1 MCGFFSPFLFSS
13 LLGVLTMRQRHFC
26 QKECLLPRKK
36 AISLNAF
43 IPLLSGL
50 GYLCSSKHSS
60 QRSGKQRHH
69 GEKKKK
75 RQKKVKQTNK
85 QITQWTVPGDWWK
98 EEALG
103 EENKGRCVLK
113 RQRMELSKHEKTGK
127 ARETLREGVLWKR
140 WQRGLWLPESKI
152 SIDSALQKTFQLFL
166 HTDIFLKKHMAAGFA
181 GFLTPPATAMDWHN

>member
-1 MCGFFSPFLFSS
+1 MHLFHYYLASVICVPQS
-13 LLGVLTMRQRHFC
+13 IPH
-26 QKECLLPRKK
+26 K
-36 AISLNAF
+36 AQV
-43 IPLLSGL
+43 
-50 GYLCSSKHSS
+50 SK
-60 QRSGKQRHH
+60 GIM
-69 GEKKKK
+69 EKKKK

-85 QITQWTVPGDWWK
+85 QSTQWTVPGDWWK

-127 ARETLREGVLWKR
+127 AREMLREGVLWKR

-166 HTDIFLKKHMAAGFA
+166 HMDIFLEKYTAAGFA